1 MQEFRRAEEKVHKLN
16 VAGIVT
22 AMALFGLLPIVGAPP
37 AHAGPSVC
45 PRLHKS
51 SERLACEQ
59 CWEMEATNPYV
70 SATTCDTY
78 EIVADQENGD

>member
-1 MQEFRRAEEKVHKLN
+1 MRKVI
-16 VAGIVT
+16 VAAAVM
-22 AMALFGLLPIVGAPP
+22 ALALFGLMPTVAAPP
-37 AHAGPSVC
+37 ANAGPSVC

-70 SATTCDTY
+70 SPSTCDTY
-78 EIVADQENGD
+78 EIIADQENGD